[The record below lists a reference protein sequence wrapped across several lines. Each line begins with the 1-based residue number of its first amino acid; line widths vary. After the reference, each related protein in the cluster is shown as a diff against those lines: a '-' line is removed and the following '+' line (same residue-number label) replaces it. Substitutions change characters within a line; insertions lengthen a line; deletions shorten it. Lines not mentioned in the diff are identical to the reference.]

1 MNSRTTTKDQ
11 ERVRRD
17 SSLSK
22 TEQNFLESI
31 QNNNAVRRKEAI
43 KEIVLKCSA
52 TSFDVYIDEIKR
64 LSWENSKLR
73 QKDHMID
80 RKGKM
85 EKIQERIISQKNE
98 QIRKISQEVEKTRSE
113 LKRRKQEEIVE
124 IPVLPENTYRPRK
137 HVTYF
142 SMIYQNI
149 GAKKT
154 IDKEGKYIRLYETT
168 AANFQDSIH
177 QNYQDHKKL
186 ESDRIFQ
193 ESQRNGRS
201 NGDDKSRIKKLNEK
215 VIQDKETAMKPGLG
229 SLLRPASEPMTPMTP
244 PERIYRELGNFA
256 SQKDSLLHPSKEEKP
271 IRTNKTPDEEKVVD
285 MIKNW
290 RVREE
295 DIPDHNDKS
304 ENKRMQSHLK
314 KDNVAPEE
322 VVEIIKDHR
331 TTNKI
336 NYVQYQESTFDGS
349 LVDKLKKVKDIF
361 IQTSNEME
369 WEKINIE
376 VVDELRKE
384 NNIRTWEE
392 AKAWVL
398 TKNNFFRLGQK
409 IIGLAEQTQIF
420 TEYTT
425 LNDNFKQRMEI
436 ENRYQNNNKTG
447 EKRLLL
453 ESLKKESETENNDY
467 VDEENTSP
475 SECWVTNLQ
484 NSQNQEIQFTMKDE
498 IREEDEKEEEEAI
511 ASTSSP
517 KKKSRKKKKK
527 KGNKKN

>member
-1 MNSRTTTKDQ
+1 MEEAVEDSYTQ
-11 ERVRRD
+11 ENINRVY
-17 SSLSK
+17 L
-22 TEQNFLESI
+22 
-31 QNNNAVRRKEAI
+31 
-43 KEIVLKCSA
+43 
-52 TSFDVYIDEIKR
+52 
-64 LSWENSKLR
+64 
-73 QKDHMID
+73 
-80 RKGKM
+80 
-85 EKIQERIISQKNE
+85 
-98 QIRKISQEVEKTRSE
+98 
-113 LKRRKQEEIVE
+113 
-124 IPVLPENTYRPRK
+124 
-137 HVTYF
+137 
-142 SMIYQNI
+142 
-149 GAKKT
+149 
-154 IDKEGKYIRLYETT
+154 
-168 AANFQDSIH
+168 
-177 QNYQDHKKL
+177 
-186 ESDRIFQ
+186 
-193 ESQRNGRS
+193 
-201 NGDDKSRIKKLNEK
+201 KLNEK
-215 VIQDKETAMKPGLG
+215 EIQDKETAMKPGLG
-229 SLLRPASEPMTPMTP
+229 SLLRPASEPTTPMTP

-376 VVDELRKE
+376 AVDELRKE